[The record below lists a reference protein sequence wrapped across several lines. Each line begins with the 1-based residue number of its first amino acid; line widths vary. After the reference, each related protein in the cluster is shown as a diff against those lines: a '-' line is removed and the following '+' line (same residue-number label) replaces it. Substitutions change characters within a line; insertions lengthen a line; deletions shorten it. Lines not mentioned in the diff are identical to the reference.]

1 MYFDWG
7 EPGSQ
12 WDPPQPAAWY
22 CSECGVEKLATKEE
36 IHIISALEIFEL
48 VLFLG
53 LPF

>member
-36 IHIISALEIFEL
+36 IHIIFEEEEKAHE
-48 VLFLG
+48 LG
-53 LPF
+53 